1 MIHRNRKSYIALLLT
16 LLVGACPK
24 TGEKLSNN
32 MEKGYKPSCNFAFD
46 KASHEVAFTA
56 GTYKKAVGETNKPA
70 DDKRNITYTS
80 SNSGIATVDNAGVV
94 IFRTAGIV
102 SITATKTAGSGYAG
116 ITDSYELTIT
126 IKPAI
131 KASLVAEIQRAM
143 AAHGNEVNLNYIDT
157 SGITDMSRLFS
168 VGGPGHD
175 FTAFRGDISEWD
187 VSGVTDMSNMFHDA
201 AAFNQDISKWNVS
214 KVTNMLGMFFGAT
227 AFNQDISVWNVSSV
241 IHMASMFHGA
251 TSFDQDISKWNVL
264 KVTRMNYM
272 FYNARAFNQSPEA
285 WARKLNVDIKTDN
298 WLHSI
303 GMFRGSG
310 LAGSLPSWCGNV
322 PACKSRQQ
330 I

>member
-1 MIHRNRKSYIALLLT
+1 MIHRNRKSYIALFFT
-16 LLVGACPK
+16 LLAGACPK
-24 TGEKLSNN
+24 TSE
-32 MEKGYKPSCNFAFD
+32 KPSPGFAFD
-46 KASHEVAFTA
+46 EASHEVAFTA
-56 GTYKKAVGETNKPA
+56 GTYKKAVDEKNKPA
-70 DDKRNITYTS
+70 DDKRDITYTS

-94 IFRTAGIV
+94 IFKTAGIIT
-102 SITATKTAGSGYAG
+102 ITASKAAESGYAKA
-116 ITDSYELTIT
+116 TASYILYIT

-168 VGGPGHD
+168 VVGPGHD
-175 FTAFRGDISEWD
+175 FTAFRGDISDWD

-201 AAFNQDISKWNVS
+201 SAFNQDISKWNVS

-227 AFNQDISVWNVSSV
+227 AFNQDISDWDVSSV
-241 IHMASMFHGA
+241 THMASMFNGA
-251 TSFDQDISKWNVL
+251 TSFDQDISKWDVL

-272 FYNARAFNQSPEA
+272 FYNARAFNRSPEA
-285 WARKLNVDIKTDN
+285 WARKLNVAIKADN
-298 WLHSI
+298 WFHSI

-310 LAGSLPSWCGNV
+310 LAISLPSWCENV